1 MKKIIECDRNIG
13 GLKGNCCLSSF
24 VIKIYIY
31 IRVIKWLI
39 YIYIYIYIYTFS
51 IYTLIDLGDSSN
63 LIGSPART
71 MTFYSPPSAVNIK
84 KNKIAVV
91 NWVFCQ
97 SFIVRTF

>member
-1 MKKIIECDRNIG
+1 MKKIIECDRDIG

-31 IRVIKWLI
+31 I
-39 YIYIYIYIYTFS
+39 YIFS

-63 LIGSPART
+63 LIGSLSRT
-71 MTFYSPPSAVNIK
+71 MTLYSPPSAVNIK

>member
-31 IRVIKWLI
+31 I
-39 YIYIYIYIYTFS
+39 FS

>member
-13 GLKGNCCLSSF
+13 GLKGNCCLCSF
-24 VIKIYIY
+24 VIN
-31 IRVIKWLI
+31 I

>member
-24 VIKIYIY
+24 GIK
-31 IRVIKWLI
+31 
-39 YIYIYIYIYTFS
+39 IYIYIYTFS